1 MRALVS
7 GPGGE
12 GRFAEVP
19 EPVPGPGQALVE
31 IQHASVN
38 FSDLRHMGRLPQGT
52 VLGYDAAGVVVRA
65 AEDGTGPGV
74 GARVAAFGAGAW
86 AERAAFDTGSLAQVP
101 DQVDLVRAAALPMA
115 GLTAL
120 RSLRAA
126 GPAPGSR
133 VLVTGASGA
142 VGRLAVQLA
151 RRSGA
156 HVIASASRP
165 ERAHQ
170 LTAALAGTPE
180 ERGRPGGV
188 EVVVGLDGVEPVD
201 VAIETVG
208 GPTLVTAWAL
218 VKPGGNLQS
227 IGWASG
233 ESATFP
239 PNSTFSLG
247 LAKSLNSFGDVAAPA
262 ADLAHLLALVAAG
275 DLSVEVG
282 RHGPW
287 EDLESAKAAQLDGSI
302 TGKIILKI
310 GRVPDWPETHP

>member
-1 MRALVS
+1 MRALVA
-7 GPGGE
+7 GPGAE

-31 IQHASVN
+31 IHHVSVN

-52 VLGYDAAGVVVRA
+52 MLGYDAAGVVLRA

-86 AERAAFDTGSLAQVP
+86 AERAAFDTDSIAVVP
-101 DQVDLVRAAALPMA
+101 EQVDLVRAAALPMT

-156 HVIASASRP
+156 HVIASVSRP
-165 ERAHQ
+165 ERAH
-170 LTAALAGTPE
+170 LLPDTAT
-180 ERGRPGGV
+180 V

-201 VAIETVG
+201 IVIETVG
-208 GPTLVTAWAL
+208 GPTLVTAWSL
-218 VKPGGNLQS
+218 LKPGGNLQS
-227 IGWASG
+227 IGWAS
-233 ESATFP
+233 EQSATFP

-247 LAKSLNSFGDVAAPA
+247 PAKSLNSFGDVAAPA
-262 ADLAHLLALVAAG
+262 ADLAQLLALMATG
-275 DLSVEVG
+275 ELSVEIG

-287 EDLESAKAAQLDGSI
+287 GDLEGAKAAQLDRSVA
-302 TGKIILKI
+302 GKITLEV
-310 GRVPDWPETHP
+310 GQAA

>member
-1 MRALVS
+1 MRALVA
-7 GPGGE
+7 GPGAE
-12 GRFAEVP
+12 GLFAEVP

-31 IQHASVN
+31 IHHVSVN
-38 FSDLRHMGRLPQGT
+38 FSDFRHMGRLPQGT
-52 VLGYDAAGVVVRA
+52 VLGYDAAGVVLRA

-86 AERAAFDTGSLAQVP
+86 AERAAFGTGSIAVVP
-101 DQVDLVRAAALPMA
+101 DEVDLVRAAALPMA

-126 GPAPGSR
+126 GLAAGSR

-156 HVIASASRP
+156 HVIASVSRP
-165 ERAHQ
+165 ERVHH
-170 LTAALAGTPE
+170 LAADPA
-180 ERGRPGGV
+180 V

-201 VAIETVG
+201 IAIETVG
-208 GPTLVTAWAL
+208 GPALVTAWSL
-218 VKPGGNLQS
+218 LKPGGNLQS

-233 ESATFP
+233 QPAAFP

-247 LAKSLNSFGDVAAPA
+247 PARSLNSFGDVAAPA
-262 ADLAHLLALVAAG
+262 ADLAHLLSLVAAG

-282 RHGPW
+282 WHGSW
-287 EDLESAKAAQLDGSI
+287 EDLEDAKAAQLGGSV
-302 TGKIILKI
+302 TGKIALKV
-310 GRVPDWPETHP
+310 GQVP

>member
-19 EPVPGPGQALVE
+19 EPVPGLGQALVE
-31 IQHASVN
+31 VHHASVN
-38 FSDLRHMGRLPQGT
+38 FSDLRHMGRLPLGT

-86 AERAAFDTGSLAQVP
+86 AERAAFDTGSLAPVP
-101 DQVDLVRAAALPMA
+101 DQVDLVRATALPMA

-156 HVIASASRP
+156 HVIASVSRP
-165 ERAHQ
+165 ERAHH
-170 LTAALAGTPE
+170 LTATLAADAAPVE
-180 ERGRPGGV
+180 QGRPGSI

-208 GPTLVTAWAL
+208 GPTLVTTWSL

-233 ESATFP
+233 QSATFP

-247 LAKSLNSFGDVAAPA
+247 PAKSLNSFGDVAAPA
-262 ADLAHLLALVAAG
+262 ADLVHLLALVAAG
-275 DLSVEVG
+275 DLSVEIG

-287 EDLESAKAAQLDGSI
+287 EDLEGAKAAQLDGST
-302 TGKIILKI
+302 TGKITLKV
-310 GRVPDWPETHP
+310 GHTPD